1 MLVTCAAYQDGKKL
15 AEITKREIHEYLHRP
30 NCFVW
35 VALRD
40 AGDEELLE
48 MQEEFGLPDLAVEG
62 VRHGHERPKI
72 EEYGDSLFAV
82 LHIVEKAGDELS
94 VGELDIFVGRNYVL
108 LVRNR
113 AERGFADVRARCENE
128 PDLLRHGAGYVLYA
142 LMDSVVDRYFPVL
155 DTLEAQLEQTEEQL
169 FAGKTPRANIEALY
183 SLKQKLM
190 VLKHA
195 TAPLLEVASKLF
207 GGRVPYKCS
216 GLGDYFRDVYDHLF
230 RLNQT
235 IDATREM
242 VTTALTV
249 SLSLVQLQENE
260 TTKRLASYAAL
271 IAVPTMIAGIYGMN
285 FEHMPEL
292 KWPIG
297 YPLTLG
303 VMFVLDVYLF
313 YRLRKAGWL

>member
-1 MLVTCAAYQDGKKL
+1 MLVTCAVYQDGKKL

-48 MQEEFGLPDLAVEG
+48 MQEEFGLHDLAVEDA
-62 VRHGHERPKI
+62 RHGHERPKI

-82 LHIVEKAGDELS
+82 LHIVEKAGDDLS

-108 LVRNR
+108 SVRNR

-155 DTLEAQLEQTEEQL
+155 DSLEVQLEQTEEQL

-195 TAPLLEVASKLF
+195 TAPLLEVTSKLF
-207 GGRVPYKCS
+207 GGRVPQMCA

-260 TTKRLASYAAL
+260 TTKRLAAYAAL

-297 YPLTLG
+297 YPVALG
-303 VMFVLDVYLF
+303 VMVGIDVYLF